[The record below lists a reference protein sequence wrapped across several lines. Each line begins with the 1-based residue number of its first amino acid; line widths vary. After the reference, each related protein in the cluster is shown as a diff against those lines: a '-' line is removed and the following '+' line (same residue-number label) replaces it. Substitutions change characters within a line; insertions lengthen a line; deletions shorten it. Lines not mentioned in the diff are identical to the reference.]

1 MWSPQHVERVAQ
13 HRNPASSRIL
23 QRLADGRWIEIK
35 ERPTGDGGV
44 IGLWTDITAQVRSE
58 MRLEDAIQ
66 STGDGFAVW
75 DQAERLV
82 LFNDKYAQLH
92 NYGESTLLGRRG
104 RGQQWVDVPR
114 RFRYRNRYVNL
125 IVRFGEIGG
134 VGKQVQR
141 YLPDLSFVRA
151 QQRQIDQ
158 S

>member
-92 NYGESTLLGRRG
+92 NYGESTLKAGKTFTEVMICTMRERL
-104 RGQQWVDVPR
+104 
-114 RFRYRNRYVNL
+114 FRSEDPKAWISRTIRSTL
-125 IVRFGEIGG
+125 ATLFGVACGSSKGG
-134 VGKQVQR
+134 
-141 YLPDLSFVRA
+141 
-151 QQRQIDQ
+151 
-158 S
+158 